1 MALGNAIL
9 VSLGDGA
16 MSGYDLAKHFDE
28 SIGFFWKAT
37 HSQIYRELSKLKAR
51 GLISAEEIYQ
61 RGKPN
66 RILYSITEAGR
77 EALLAWSRQPT
88 APDPVKDNF
97 LVKLYGLE
105 HMDIE
110 TLREHLAQRMEG
122 HRDRLAK
129 FREIAASMEPST
141 LGELGRLRGL
151 EIGLRYEREWAEW
164 CEETLEALS
173 PKSLALMEGVIDF
186 NEKASGGERK

>member
-9 VSLGDGA
+9 VSLSDGA

-28 SIGFFWKAT
+28 SIGFFWRAT
-37 HSQIYRELSKLKAR
+37 HSQIYRELLKLKTR
-51 GLISAEEIYQ
+51 GLISAEEIHQ

-66 RILYSITEAGR
+66 RIIYSVTDAGR
-77 EALLAWSRQPT
+77 EALLAWSRQPS
-88 APDPVKDNF
+88 APDPVKDDF

-110 TLREHLAQRMEG
+110 TLREHLTQRMEG

-129 FREIAASMEPST
+129 FTAIADNMKPQS
-141 LGELGRLRGL
+141 LRELGRLRSL
-151 EIGLRYEREWAEW
+151 QIGLRYEREWAQW
-164 CEETLEALS
+164 CEETLAALS
-173 PKSLALMEGVIDF
+173 PDALADLTDVVDF
-186 NEKASGGERK
+186 PAAATQATGS

>member
-1 MALGNAIL
+1 M
-9 VSLGDGA
+9 SLGDGA
-16 MSGYDLAKHFDE
+16 MSGYDLARHFDE
-28 SIGFFWKAT
+28 TIGFFWRAT
-37 HSQIYRELSKLKAR
+37 HSQIYRELSKLKER
-51 GLISAEEIYQ
+51 ELISAEEIQQ

-77 EALLAWSRQPT
+77 EALLVWSRQPT

-110 TLREHLAQRMEG
+110 TLREHLVQRMEG

-164 CEETLEALS
+164 CEETLESLS
-173 PKSLALMEGVIDF
+173 PKSLAALDSVIDF
-186 NEKASGGERK
+186 NEKVSGGDRK